1 MKESQL
7 AIKRIDMGECP
18 HCRSKQFYVSE
29 IVKTN
34 YLLNRDGTVIDSEEP
49 AYDAVGICIKCG
61 KQYQMKP
68 VFDGFVPLTPL
79 RKYMEENINIGSN
92 TDPLEVDDI
101 NNPMQLEV

>member
-1 MKESQL
+1 
-7 AIKRIDMGECP
+7 
-18 HCRSKQFYVSE
+18 
-29 IVKTN
+29 
-34 YLLNRDGTVIDSEEP
+34 
-49 AYDAVGICIKCG
+49 
-61 KQYQMKP
+61 MKP

>member
-18 HCRSKQFYVSE
+18 YCKSKQFFVSE

-34 YLLNRDGTVIDSEEP
+34 YLLNRDGVVIDSEESV
-49 AYDAVGICIKCG
+49 YDAVGICIKCG

-92 TDPLEVDDI
+92 IDPLEVDNI
-101 NNPMQLEV
+101 NNPMQQEV